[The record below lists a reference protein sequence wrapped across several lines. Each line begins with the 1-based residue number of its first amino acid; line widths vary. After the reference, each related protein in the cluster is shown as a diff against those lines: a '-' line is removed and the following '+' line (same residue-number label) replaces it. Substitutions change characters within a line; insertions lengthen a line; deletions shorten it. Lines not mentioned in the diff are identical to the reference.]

1 MLRFAFVSVPR
12 WILGTLMLA
21 GVAISF
27 ANVIGRYLF
36 GQALF
41 WAEETTVF
49 LVIWGVFVGMAAIA
63 YNGDHLNMDLFSN
76 AIRGRWRIALNAAV
90 TIALLAC
97 CLFMAVQSF
106 QVVALFA
113 RAGQVS
119 VAAGI
124 PKAIPHAALAVGF
137 VLTALAVLVR
147 IRSYVTGKF

>member
-1 MLRFAFVSVPR
+1 MRFLFVTLPR
-12 WILGTLMLA
+12 WLLGTLMLC
-21 GVAISF
+21 GIGINF
-27 ANVIGRYLF
+27 ANVIGRYAF

-41 WAEETTVF
+41 WAEEATVF
-49 LVIWGVFVGMAAIA
+49 LVIWGVFIGMAAIA
-63 YNGDHLNMDLFSN
+63 YNGDHLNMDLFSA

-90 TIALLAC
+90 AVALLAC
-97 CLFMAVQSF
+97 CLFVAVQSF

-124 PKAIPHAALAVGF
+124 PKAIPHAALGVGF